1 MQFNATKFQLKK
13 SLLLS
18 VIAIGLLIVAATLFG
33 KETVK
38 LVTDFTYI
46 PVSGT
51 LVVLSSIL
59 SMRFRRTGNHGK
71 AWLFFLAISISWFIA
86 ETTWSALELAY
97 HENPFPSIADIFYLA
112 GYPFWFGF
120 LFYYIKP
127 VKNAVTKKM
136 ILGAAAISITMMI
149 PSTYMAY
156 DLDPKVSLLSN
167 VIATSYPILDSIILI
182 PALIGIV
189 LFFRGEVNFTW
200 SLVCIGIV
208 LQSMGDSG
216 FQIAT
221 FTNTYYTGHPVD
233 ILFLW
238 SYIFLSFGVYDHI
251 RIFKKTK
258 DQKPRSN
265 LI

>member
-1 MQFNATKFQLKK
+1 MLC
-13 SLLLS
+13 
-18 VIAIGLLIVAATLFG
+18 VIGIGLLIVLATLFG

-38 LVTDFTYI
+38 LVTDLTYI

-51 LVVLSSIL
+51 LVVLSSML
-59 SMRFRRTGNHGK
+59 SIRFRKTGNHGK
-71 AWLFFLAISISWFIA
+71 AWLFFLAISVSWFIA
-86 ETTWSALELAY
+86 ETTWSALELVY
-97 HENPFPSIADIFYLA
+97 HENPFPSIADVFYLA
-112 GYPFWFGF
+112 GYPFWFCF

-136 ILGAAAISITMMI
+136 ILGATAISVAMLI

-167 VIATSYPILDSIILI
+167 VIATSYPILDSIIFI

-208 LQSMGDSG
+208 LQSVGDSG

-258 DQKPRSN
+258 DEKSRSN